1 MEQINYIAV
10 FVTALVIQFI
20 GFLWYSPLLFG
31 AKWMKLL
38 KTNPKEVKAM
48 GKTPHLLA
56 LITAFFMS
64 FMMAFIILWT
74 GTNNIFSAIGLATL
88 IWFGV
93 TLPDS
98 IPHYKFA
105 KIPLGILILDIFHTL
120 SMLITSALIL
130 TLWK

>member
-1 MEQINYIAV
+1 MEHINYIAV
-10 FVTALVIQFI
+10 IVTAFVIQFI
-20 GFLWYSPLLFG
+20 GFLWYSPILFG

-38 KTNPKEVKAM
+38 KTNPEEVKAI
-48 GKTPHLLA
+48 GKAPHLLA

-64 FMMAFIILWT
+64 FMMALILQWT
-74 GTNNIFSAIGLATL
+74 VTDNIFSAIGLATL

-105 KIPLGILILDIFHTL
+105 KLPLGILILDIFHTL
-120 SMLITSALIL
+120 SMLIVSALIL

>member
-1 MEQINYIAV
+1 
-10 FVTALVIQFI
+10 
-20 GFLWYSPLLFG
+20 
-31 AKWMKLL
+31 MKLL

-48 GKTPHLLA
+48 GKIPHLLA

-64 FMMAFIILWT
+64 FMMAFILLWT
-74 GTNNIFSAIGLATL
+74 GTDNIFTAIGLATL

-98 IPHYKFA
+98 VPHYKFA
-105 KIPLGILILDIFHTL
+105 KLPLGILLLDIFHTL

>member
-10 FVTALVIQFI
+10 IVTAFVIQFI
-20 GFLWYSPLLFG
+20 GFLWYSPFLFG
-31 AKWMKLL
+31 TKWMKLL
-38 KTNPKEVKAM
+38 NTNPEQIKAM
-48 GKTPHLLA
+48 GKKPHLIA
-56 LITAFFMS
+56 LLTAFFMS
-64 FMMAFIILWT
+64 FMMAFILLWT
-74 GTNNIFSAIGLATL
+74 NTNNIVSAIGLATL

-105 KIPLGILILDIFHTL
+105 KLPLGILILDIFHTL
-120 SMLITSALIL
+120 SMLITSAIIL

>member
-10 FVTALVIQFI
+10 ITTAIIIQFI
-20 GFLWYSPLLFG
+20 GFLWYSPILFG

-38 KTNPKEVKAM
+38 KTNPEEVKAM
-48 GKTPHLLA
+48 GKAPHILA

-64 FMMAFIILWT
+64 FMMALILLWT
-74 GTNNIFSAIGLATL
+74 GANNLISAIGLATL

-105 KIPLGILILDIFHTL
+105 KLPLGILVLDIFHTL
-120 SMLITSALIL
+120 SMLIASAIIL
-130 TLWK
+130 TLST